1 MPVLAKGLHK
11 AKKTK
16 KQRKFGRNAASC
28 LSYKN
33 SNRRERNK
41 IVHLRKHLSR
51 FAGDRCATAA
61 VDRCKAVLGM
71 K

>member
-1 MPVLAKGLHK
+1 MSETHR

-16 KQRKFGRNAASC
+16 KNRKHGRNNIPC
-28 LSYKN
+28 LVYKN
-33 SNRRERNK
+33 THRRERNK
-41 IVHLRKHLSR
+41 IVRLRKHLSR

>member
-16 KQRKFGRNAASC
+16 KQRKYGRNAAYC

-33 SNRRERNK
+33 RNVRERNK
-41 IVHLRKHLSR
+41 IVRLRKHLAR
-51 FAGDRCATAA
+51 FGGDRCATTA
-61 VDRCKAVLGM
+61 VDRCKAIIGI

>member
-1 MPVLAKGLHK
+1 MSETHR

-16 KQRKFGRNAASC
+16 KNRKHGRNNFSC
-28 LSYKN
+28 LVYKN
-33 SNRRERNK
+33 THRRERNK
-41 IVHLRKHLSR
+41 IVRLRKHLSR